1 MKFYTEHGSDT
12 AMLCAKLQN
21 DSTTE
26 MDVIVQQDFVMFK
39 FIMSVS
45 ILYILYCYWPY
56 ELQIK
61 ERAS

>member
-1 MKFYTEHGSDT
+1 
-12 AMLCAKLQN
+12 
-21 DSTTE
+21 